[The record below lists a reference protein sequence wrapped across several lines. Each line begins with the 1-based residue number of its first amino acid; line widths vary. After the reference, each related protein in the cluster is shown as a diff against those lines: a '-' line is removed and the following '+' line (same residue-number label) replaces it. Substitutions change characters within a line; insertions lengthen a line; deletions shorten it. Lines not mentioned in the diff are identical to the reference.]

1 MEAQEV
7 ASEAQA
13 LALDAADPLSA
24 LRDEFLIPPHG
35 NGEQAYFCGN
45 SLGLQPR
52 AVRAAIE
59 RELDRWATRAVEG
72 HFEGPHPW
80 LRVQDELTPALAT
93 LVGAE
98 PAEVVVM
105 NTLTVNL
112 HLMMA
117 SFYRPTPE
125 RHAILIEQGAFPSD
139 RHAVLGQLALHG
151 YDPQE
156 ALIEVAPDDD
166 GLFSTAAFA
175 EVLAV
180 QGQRIALVLLPGVQ
194 YLSGQVLDSRAL
206 SELAHRQ
213 GCCIGF
219 DLAHAVG
226 NVPLALHDSH
236 CDFAVWCS
244 YKYLNGGPGA
254 LAGCF
259 VHARHAHT
267 PRPRLAGWWGHEAA
281 TRFRMEPAFVP
292 EAGAQGWQVSN
303 PPILALAPL
312 RASLEPFVRVGIAR
326 LRERSLRLTGY
337 LETLI
342 RTRLERMLEIRTP
355 ADPAQRGCQLSL
367 RVRGGRSAG
376 RALFA
381 HLAAQ
386 GVIGD
391 WREPDVIRLA
401 PVPLYNRHSDCLRA
415 VLAIEA
421 WAARQ

>member
-1 MEAQEV
+1 MEAQEA

-35 NGEQAYFCGN
+35 IGEQAYFCGN

-80 LRVQDELTPALAT
+80 LRVQDELTPALAA

-139 RHAVLGQLALHG
+139 RHAVLGQLALRG

-175 EVLAV
+175 EVLAA

-194 YLSGQVLDSRAL
+194 YLSGQVLDLRGL

-213 GCCIGF
+213 GCCVGF

-292 EAGAQGWQVSN
+292 ETGAQGWQVSN

-312 RASLEPFVRVGIAR
+312 HASLEPFRRIGMAR

-367 RVRGGRSAG
+367 RVRGGHNAG

-415 VLAIEA
+415 VLTIEA

>member
-1 MEAQEV
+1 MGAAAAADEAR
-7 ASEAQA
+7 A
-13 LALDAADPLSA
+13 LALDATDPLSA

-35 NGEQAYFCGN
+35 DGEQAYFCGN

-52 AVRAAIE
+52 AVRAALE
-59 RELDRWATRAVEG
+59 RELDSWATRAVEG
-72 HFEGPHPW
+72 HFEGEHPW
-80 LRVQDELTPALAT
+80 MRVQDELTPTLAALI
-93 LVGAE
+93 GAE
-98 PAEVVVM
+98 PAEVVAM
-105 NTLTVNL
+105 NALTINL

-125 RHAILIEQGAFPSD
+125 RRAILIEQGAFPSD

-151 YDPQE
+151 YDPQD

-175 EVLAV
+175 EVLAA
-180 QGQRIALVLLPGVQ
+180 QGHRIALVLLPGVQ
-194 YLSGQVLDSRAL
+194 YLSGQVFDLRAL

-213 GCCIGF
+213 GCCVGF

-254 LAGCF
+254 PGGCF

-281 TRFRMEPAFVP
+281 TRFRMAPEFVP
-292 EAGAQGWQVSN
+292 EAGARGWQVSN

-312 RASLEPFVRVGIAR
+312 RASLEPFRRVGIAR

-337 LETLI
+337 LEMLI
-342 RTRLERMLEIRTP
+342 RTRLERVLEIRTP

-367 RVRGGRSAG
+367 RVRGGRAAG
-376 RALFA
+376 RALFE
-381 HLAAQ
+381 HLVAQ

-391 WREPDVIRLA
+391 WREPDAIRLA

-415 VLAIEA
+415 VLAIEGG
-421 WAARQ
+421 AARQ

>member
-1 MEAQEV
+1 MEAREA
-7 ASEAQA
+7 ASEVQA

-24 LRDEFLIPPHG
+24 LRDEFLIPSHG

-80 LRVQDELTPALAT
+80 LRVQDELTPALAA

-151 YDPQE
+151 HDPQG
-156 ALIEVAPDDD
+156 ALIEVAPNGD
-166 GLFSTAAFA
+166 GFFSTAAFA
-175 EVLAV
+175 EVLAA

-194 YLSGQVLDSRAL
+194 YLSGQVLDLRAL
-206 SELAHRQ
+206 SELAHRH
-213 GCCIGF
+213 GCCVGF

-281 TRFRMEPAFVP
+281 TRFRMAPEFVP

-376 RALFA
+376 RALFE
-381 HLAAQ
+381 HLAAH

-421 WAARQ
+421 WATRQ

>member
-1 MEAQEV
+1 MGASAATGEAH
-7 ASEAQA
+7 A

-24 LRDEFLIPPHG
+24 LRDAFLIPPHG
-35 NGEQAYFCGN
+35 DSEQAYFCGN

-52 AVRAAIE
+52 AVRAALE
-59 RELDRWATRAVEG
+59 RELDSWATRAVEG

-80 LRVQDELTPALAT
+80 LRVQEELTPALAA

-125 RHAILIEQGAFPSD
+125 RHAILIEQGAFSSD

-151 YDPQE
+151 HDPRN
-156 ALIEVAPDDD
+156 ALIEVAPGDD

-175 EVLAV
+175 AALAE
-180 QGQRIALVLLPGVQ
+180 QGHRVALVLLPGVQ
-194 YLSGQVLDSRAL
+194 YLSGQVFDLRAL

-254 LAGCF
+254 PAGCF

-281 TRFRMEPAFVP
+281 TRFRMAPAFVP

-312 RASLEPFVRVGIAR
+312 RAGLEPFARVGIAR
-326 LRERSLRLTGY
+326 LRKRSLHLTGY
-337 LETLI
+337 LEALI
-342 RTRLERMLEIRTP
+342 RARLDRVLEIRTP

-376 RALFA
+376 RALFEHLVA
-381 HLAAQ
+381 H

-401 PVPLYNRHSDCLRA
+401 PVPLYNRHTDCLRA
-415 VLAIEA
+415 VLAVED

>member
-1 MEAQEV
+1 MTAHAATDEAH
-7 ASEAQA
+7 A

-35 NGEQAYFCGN
+35 KGEQAYFCGN

-52 AVRAAIE
+52 AARAALE
-59 RELDRWATRAVEG
+59 RELDSWAMRAVEG
-72 HFEGPHPW
+72 HFEGARPW
-80 LRVQDELTPALAT
+80 LRVQDELVPTLAA

-105 NTLTVNL
+105 NALTVNL

-151 YDPQE
+151 HDPRE
-156 ALIEVAPDDD
+156 ALIEVAPDAD
-166 GLFSTAAFA
+166 GLFSTTAFA
-175 EVLAV
+175 TALAE
-180 QGQRIALVLLPGVQ
+180 QGNRIALVLLPGVQ
-194 YLSGQVLDSRAL
+194 YLSGQLLDLRAL

-213 GCCIGF
+213 GCCVGF

-254 LAGCF
+254 PAGCF
-259 VHARHAHT
+259 VHARHART
-267 PRPRLAGWWGHEAA
+267 PRPRLAGWWGHQAT
-281 TRFRMEPAFVP
+281 TRFDMDPGFVP
-292 EAGAQGWQVSN
+292 EAGAAGWQVSN

-312 RASLEPFVRVGIAR
+312 HASLEPFRRIGMTR
-326 LRERSLRLTGY
+326 LRERSLRLTGH

-342 RTRLERMLEIRTP
+342 RTRLDRVLEIRTP

-367 RVRGGRSAG
+367 RVRGDRGTG
-376 RALFA
+376 RALFE
-381 HLAAQ
+381 HLVAD

-391 WREPDVIRLA
+391 WREPHTIRLA
-401 PVPLYNRHSDCLRA
+401 PVPLYNRHMDNLRA
-415 VLAIEA
+415 VLAIES
-421 WAARQ
+421 WAARR

>member
-1 MEAQEV
+1 MGASAAAGEAY
-7 ASEAQA
+7 A

-35 NGEQAYFCGN
+35 DGEQAYFCGN
-45 SLGLQPR
+45 SLGLQPH
-52 AVRAAIE
+52 AVRAALE
-59 RELDRWATRAVEG
+59 RELDSWATRAVEG

-80 LRVQDELTPALAT
+80 LRMQEELTPALAA

-98 PAEVVVM
+98 PSEVVVM

-151 YDPQE
+151 HDPRD
-156 ALIEVAPDDD
+156 ALIEVAPGDD

-175 EVLAV
+175 GVLAE
-180 QGQRIALVLLPGVQ
+180 QGRRIALVLLPGMQ
-194 YLSGQVLDSRAL
+194 YLSGQVFDLRAL

-281 TRFRMEPAFVP
+281 TRFRMAPAFDP
-292 EAGAQGWQVSN
+292 APGAQGWQVSN

-312 RASLEPFVRVGIAR
+312 RASLEPFARVGIAR

-337 LETLI
+337 LEALI
-342 RTRLERMLEIRTP
+342 RTRLERVLEIRTP

-376 RALFA
+376 RALFEHLVA
-381 HLAAQ
+381 H

-401 PVPLYNRHSDCLRA
+401 PVPLYNRHMDCLRA
-415 VLAIEA
+415 VLAIEG
-421 WAARQ
+421 WAAQQ

>member
-1 MEAQEV
+1 MTANAATDEAY
-7 ASEAQA
+7 A

-35 NGEQAYFCGN
+35 KGEQVYFCGN

-52 AVRAAIE
+52 AARAAIE
-59 RELDRWATRAVEG
+59 RELDSWAIHAVEG
-72 HFEGPHPW
+72 HFVGARPW
-80 LRVQDELTPALAT
+80 LRVQDELVPTLAA

-105 NTLTVNL
+105 NALTVNL

-151 YDPQE
+151 HDPRE
-156 ALIEVAPDDD
+156 ALIEVAPDAD
-166 GLFSTAAFA
+166 GLFSTTAFA
-175 EVLAV
+175 TALAE
-180 QGQRIALVLLPGVQ
+180 QGNRIALVLLPAVH
-194 YLSGQVLDSRAL
+194 YLSGQLLDLRAL
-206 SELAHRQ
+206 SELAHRK
-213 GCCIGF
+213 GCCVGF

-254 LAGCF
+254 PAGCF
-259 VHARHAHT
+259 VHARHART
-267 PRPRLAGWWGHEAA
+267 PRPRLAGWWGHQAA
-281 TRFRMEPAFVP
+281 TRFDMNPGFVP
-292 EAGAQGWQVSN
+292 EAGAAGWQVSN

-312 RASLEPFVRVGIAR
+312 HARLETFRRIGMAR
-326 LRERSLRLTGY
+326 LRERSLRLTGH

-342 RTRLERMLEIRTP
+342 RTRLDHVLEIHTP

-367 RVRGGRSAG
+367 RVRGHRGTG
-376 RALFA
+376 RALFE
-381 HLAAQ
+381 HLVAD

-391 WREPDVIRLA
+391 WREPHAIRLA
-401 PVPLYNRHSDCLRA
+401 PVPLYNRHMDNLRA
-415 VLAIEA
+415 VHVIES

>member
-1 MEAQEV
+1 MEAREA
-7 ASEAQA
+7 ASEVQA

-24 LRDEFLIPPHG
+24 LRDEFLIPSHG

-80 LRVQDELTPALAT
+80 LRVQDELTPALAA

-151 YDPQE
+151 YDPQG
-156 ALIEVAPDDD
+156 ALIEVAPNGD
-166 GLFSTAAFA
+166 GFFSTAAFA
-175 EVLAV
+175 EVLAA

-194 YLSGQVLDSRAL
+194 YLSGQVLDLRAL
-206 SELAHRQ
+206 SELAHRH
-213 GCCIGF
+213 GCCVGF

-281 TRFRMEPAFVP
+281 TRFRMAPEFVP

-312 RASLEPFVRVGIAR
+312 RASLEPFVRVGIAQ

-376 RALFA
+376 RALFE
-381 HLAAQ
+381 HLAAH

-421 WAARQ
+421 WATRQ